1 MPARAHRLAAH
12 LARAALLGAALAMP
26 SAAPR
31 AAGPDATDFL
41 FRIGM
46 LEGHLMV
53 GHDLLRAGRPGL
65 ALPHFGHP
73 VRELYDDISD
83 YVAANHVTPFDTQL
97 IRLEAAVAGAPDSPQ
112 TDALYQATI
121 RTVQQARLTA
131 PAALRDS
138 VPEMIKVCADTID
151 AAAGEYGES
160 LNRGRVDV
168 LVEYHDSRGYIS
180 WVAQEA
186 DALAQAHP
194 DPASQGLL
202 ARFRTVLAKAQ
213 WIVDPLMPQPTPRA
227 SVGQYRTIA
236 SEAASVTTAAR

>member
-1 MPARAHRLAAH
+1 MTSRPRLIPLLLAAI
-12 LARAALLGAALAMP
+12 LVP
-26 SAAPR
+26 IAAPR
-31 AAGPDATDFL
+31 AASPDPTDFL
-41 FRIGM
+41 FRLGM

-53 GHDLLRAGRPGL
+53 GHDLLKAGRTGL

-83 YVAANHVTPFDTQL
+83 YVVATHIAPFDTQL
-97 IRLEAAVAGAPDSPQ
+97 IRLEAAVAGAPASAD
-112 TDALYQATI
+112 TEALYQATI
-121 RTVQQARLTA
+121 RTVQQARMTA

-138 VPEMIKVCADTID
+138 VPQMIKICADTLD

-168 LVEYHDSRGYIS
+168 LVEYHDSRGYVS

-186 DALAQAHP
+186 EALARSHA
-194 DPASQGLL
+194 DDASQGML
-202 ARFRTVLAKAQ
+202 ARFRAVLAKAQ

-227 SVGQYRTIA
+227 SVGQYRAVA
-236 SEAASVTTAAR
+236 SEAAAVTTASR